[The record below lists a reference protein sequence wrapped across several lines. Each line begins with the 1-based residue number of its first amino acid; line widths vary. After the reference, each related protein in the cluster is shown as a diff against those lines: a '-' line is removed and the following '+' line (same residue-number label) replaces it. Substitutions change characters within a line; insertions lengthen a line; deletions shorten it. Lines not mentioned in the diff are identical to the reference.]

1 MSSNTMNTSLSAKN
15 VRGAAIEVLDK
26 LTNLIHPGP
35 REFMR
40 ALPDSLFLGTAL
52 FALLTQSFPL
62 GILTFAMMEVGILDW
77 CLAGVLG
84 SIQNNK
90 TPVNSDICLSGIPSP
105 YQISILGHVYPQV
118 EFPST
123 PILFIASTLFY
134 TLAGILNFREEL
146 KELALKEPE
155 WAARIPL
162 SIVFTT
168 LLLLFYVTW
177 RVVYSCDSTL
187 GALGSVV
194 LGAIFGGVIH
204 LLHVYLFGRNSI
216 NFLGLPLLADRAADG
231 TPLYVCAKQ
240 E

>member
-118 EFPST
+118 E
-123 PILFIASTLFY
+123 
-134 TLAGILNFREEL
+134 
-146 KELALKEPE
+146 
-155 WAARIPL
+155 
-162 SIVFTT
+162 
-168 LLLLFYVTW
+168 
-177 RVVYSCDSTL
+177 
-187 GALGSVV
+187 
-194 LGAIFGGVIH
+194 
-204 LLHVYLFGRNSI
+204 
-216 NFLGLPLLADRAADG
+216 
-231 TPLYVCAKQ
+231 
-240 E
+240 

>member
-1 MSSNTMNTSLSAKN
+1 MSSNNMKTSLSTKDF
-15 VRGAAIEVLDK
+15 RGAAREVLDK
-26 LTNLIHPGP
+26 VTNLVHPGP

-40 ALPDSLFLGTAL
+40 SLPDSLFLGTAI
-52 FALLTQSFPL
+52 FALITQSFPL
-62 GILTFAMMEVGILDW
+62 GILTFAMLEFGIMDW
-77 CLAGVLG
+77 TLSGVLG
-84 SIQNNK
+84 SVQNNT
-90 TPVNSDICLSGIPSP
+90 TPFKSDICLTGIPSP

-134 TLAGILNFREEL
+134 TMASILNFRNEL

-155 WAARIPL
+155 WAVRIPL

-168 LLLLFYVTW
+168 LLLIFYVFW
-177 RVVYSCDSTL
+177 RVLNSCDSVL
-187 GALGSVV
+187 GALGSVA
-194 LGAIFGGVIH
+194 LGEIFGGIVY
-204 LLHVYLFGRNSI
+204 LLHVYLFGRDSI

-240 E
+240 